1 MGRFRIRRRNEISRL
16 ILKVIDRAIHQECT
30 HKAKL
35 GALKRF
41 GEDIDPHLLGGAV
54 LKIEFTGVVEM
65 SNEEVFGFNMFGPL
79 RAGNIAIFCQRKCTH
94 IVLIDDVSFD
104 FVSLSFKEL
113 TSPED
118 ITDFFVES
126 DDFAFARTFGWDF
139 CVWWMNL

>member
-1 MGRFRIRRRNEISRL
+1 M
-16 ILKVIDRAIHQECT
+16 
-30 HKAKL
+30 AKL

-41 GEDIDPHLLGGAV
+41 GEDIGPHLFGGAV
-54 LKIEFTGVVEM
+54 LKIEFTCVVEM
-65 SNEEVFGFNMFGPL
+65 TNEEVFGFNMFGPL

-118 ITDFFVES
+118 ITDFVVES

-139 CVWWMNL
+139 VFGG

>member
-1 MGRFRIRRRNEISRL
+1 MFLHRNVSGFVSGDEWLTVVCRRSRDLGLGRFRIRRRNEISRL
-16 ILKVIDRAIHQECT
+16 ILEVIDGAIHQECT
-30 HKAKL
+30 HRAKL

-41 GEDIDPHLLGGAV
+41 GEDIGPHLLGGAV

-65 SNEEVFGFNMFGPL
+65 SNEEVFGL
-79 RAGNIAIFCQRKCTH
+79 RAGNIAILHQRKCTH

-118 ITDFFVES
+118 IT
-126 DDFAFARTFGWDF
+126 
-139 CVWWMNL
+139 

>member
-1 MGRFRIRRRNEISRL
+1 MIFE
-16 ILKVIDRAIHQECT
+16 VIDRAIHQECT

-41 GEDIDPHLLGGAV
+41 GEDIGPHLLGGAV

-65 SNEEVFGFNMFGPL
+65 LNEEVFGFNMFGPL
-79 RAGNIAIFCQRKCTH
+79 RAGNIAILCQRKCNH
-94 IVLIDDVSFD
+94 IVLIYDVSFD

-118 ITDFFVES
+118 ITDFVVES

-139 CVWWMNL
+139 VFGG